1 MAAVSPLEKGHRKG
15 GKTVSLKTEK
25 GGKKRRIMS
34 YQRRKS
40 MYGYGFIGLW
50 LVGTVFFFLIP
61 LGKSLWYSFCNVS
74 VDPGSLNTKFKGIDN
89 YFSVLSE
96 DPYYTEYL
104 GDVLLETLWKTPLIL
119 IFSLFIAVV
128 LNQKFKGRTL
138 ARAIFFLPVIIA
150 TGPVFK
156 IISGDMDSTGN
167 AGAEQFSTM
176 FSTDLVGELMQFL
189 GIYGISDSVSTF
201 ISAVADNI
209 FGIVWNSGIQ
219 IILFLA
225 ALQNIPASAREAAQ
239 MEGATAWEYFWKIT
253 FPYVSPFI
261 LANLIFTVI
270 DSFTNPM
277 NSVMNRISTMR
288 SQFDFGEASAM
299 AWIYFL
305 VVIVAIG
312 LVTAVMNR
320 FIYYENN

>member
-1 MAAVSPLEKGHRKG
+1 
-15 GKTVSLKTEK
+15 
-25 GGKKRRIMS
+25 
-34 YQRRKS
+34 

-50 LVGTVFFFLIP
+50 LVGTVLFFLIP

-74 VDPGSLNTKFKGIDN
+74 VDPGALNTEFKGMDN

-128 LNQKFKGRTL
+128 LNQKFRGRTL

-150 TGPVFK
+150 TGPVFR

-167 AGAEQFSTM
+167 SGAEQFSTM
-176 FSTDLVGELMQFL
+176 FSTNLVGELMQFL
-189 GIYGISDSVSTF
+189 GIYGISDSMSTF
-201 ISAVADNI
+201 ITAVADNI

-277 NSVMNRISTMR
+277 NKVMNRISAMR

-299 AWIYFL
+299 AWIYFA
-305 VVIVAIG
+305 VVIAAIG
-312 LVTAVMNR
+312 IVTAVMNR
-320 FIYYENN
+320 FIYYEND

>member
-1 MAAVSPLEKGHRKG
+1 MRKEER
-15 GKTVSLKTEK
+15 TMSNKTEK
-25 GGKKRRIMS
+25 SCKNKRVMS

-40 MYGYGFIGLW
+40 LYGYGFIGLW
-50 LVGTVFFFLIP
+50 LVGTVLFFLIP
-61 LGKSLWYSFCNVS
+61 LGKSLWYSFCDVS
-74 VDPGSLNTKFKGIDN
+74 VDPGALHTQFRGMKN
-89 YFSVLSE
+89 YFSVIGE

-138 ARAIFFLPVIIA
+138 ARAVFFLPVIIA
-150 TGPVFK
+150 TGPVFR

-167 AGAEQFSTM
+167 TGAEQFSTM

-189 GIYGISDSVSTF
+189 GIYGISDSMSTF

-225 ALQNIPASAREAAQ
+225 ALQNIPSSAREAAQ

-277 NSVMNRISTMR
+277 NSVMNRISAMR

-299 AWIYFL
+299 AWIYFA
-305 VVIVAIG
+305 VVIAAIG
-312 LVTAVMNR
+312 VVTAVMNR
-320 FIYYENN
+320 FIYYEND